1 MFCCFCFWQTEAQP
15 RLSVGVCAW
24 PLTGT
29 SVGGGAGLVFA
40 APCADQHSVE
50 PAGHQASEHALI
62 VRFGHHLVLQQHV
75 VVLNE
80 DLTEVKVTGGASP
93 VHPQVV
99 VASCVVGSRVLD
111 L

>member
-1 MFCCFCFWQTEAQP
+1 MH
-15 RLSVGVCAW
+15 AW

-29 SVGGGAGLVFA
+29 SVSEGVGLVCA
-40 APCADQHSVE
+40 APGPDQHSVE
-50 PAGHQASEHALI
+50 PAGHQTSEHALI
-62 VRFGHHLVLQQHV
+62 VRFGHRLVLQQHV
-75 VVLNE
+75 VVLDE

-99 VASCVVGSRVLD
+99 VASCVVGCRVLD